1 LIAPG
6 RFSEGAAQLRKL
18 LAPLAEAV
26 AHLSMFRGRECV
38 EAVSRVHP
46 KQRETAY
53 VLSVLGKAHA
63 EMVEY
68 PESARYFER
77 ARRLDPC
84 RLESREVYSTVLW
97 HLKKE
102 TSLSHLA
109 QECVSIDRLAPQTWC
124 ALGNCFSL
132 QKEHETA
139 IRFFRRALQIDP
151 KHAYAHTLCGHEY
164 FANED
169 FEKAMTSYR
178 AAIRIDPRHYNAWY
192 GLGTVYYRQEKYEL
206 SEYHF
211 RHALGINSRSSVLFC
226 YLGMAQHALRR
237 PGDAL
242 DALRRAV
249 ALDSKNPLA
258 KYEKASVLL
267 SDDRFQEALEELE
280 ELKTVAP
287 REASVFFLMG
297 RIYKKLG
304 LADQAM
310 VNFSV
315 ALDLKPASA
324 DVNLIKSAIEKLH
337 VPDDSEDEDL

>member
-1 LIAPG
+1 M
-6 RFSEGAAQLRKL
+6 
-18 LAPLAEAV
+18 V
-26 AHLSMFRGRECV
+26 A
-38 EAVSRVHP
+38 
-46 KQRETAY
+46 
-53 VLSVLGKAHA
+53 
-63 EMVEY
+63 Y
-68 PESARYFER
+68 PESARAFER
-77 ARRLDPC
+77 ARRVDPT
-84 RLESREVYSTVLW
+84 RLESCEVYSTVLW
-97 HLKKE
+97 HLKRD
-102 TSLSHLA
+102 TRLSHLA
-109 QECVSIDRLAPQTWC
+109 QECVSCDRLAPQTWC

-139 IRFFRRALQIDP
+139 LRFFRRALQLDP
-151 KHAYAHTLCGHEY
+151 KFAYAHTLCGHEY

-169 FEKAMTSYR
+169 FEKAMMSYR
-178 AAIRIDPRHYNAWY
+178 AAIRLDPRHYNAWY
-192 GLGTVYYRQEKYEL
+192 GLGAVYYRQEKYEL

-226 YLGMAQHALRR
+226 YLGMAQHALKRT
-237 PGDAL
+237 GDAL
-242 DALRRAV
+242 ELLQKAVSLDA
-249 ALDSKNPLA
+249 KNPLA

>member
-1 LIAPG
+1 
-6 RFSEGAAQLRKL
+6 
-18 LAPLAEAV
+18 
-26 AHLSMFRGRECV
+26 M
-38 EAVSRVHP
+38 
-46 KQRETAY
+46 
-53 VLSVLGKAHA
+53 
-63 EMVEY
+63 
-68 PESARYFER
+68 
-77 ARRLDPC
+77 
-84 RLESREVYSTVLW
+84 
-97 HLKKE
+97 
-102 TSLSHLA
+102 
-109 QECVSIDRLAPQTWC
+109 
-124 ALGNCFSL
+124 
-132 QKEHETA
+132 
-139 IRFFRRALQIDP
+139 
-151 KHAYAHTLCGHEY
+151 
-164 FANED
+164 
-169 FEKAMTSYR
+169 
-178 AAIRIDPRHYNAWY
+178 
-192 GLGTVYYRQEKYEL
+192 YYRQEKYEL

-226 YLGMAQHALRR
+226 YLGMAQHALKRT
-237 PGDAL
+237 GDAL
-242 DALRRAV
+242 ELLQKAVSLDA
-249 ALDSKNPLA
+249 KNPLA